1 MKKLKVLFLI
11 TISIMVFVGCK
22 EKQIEKEPEK
32 QEETTTGIYDILTD
46 EQKAYLEEIAWDEQS
61 INLMLTY
68 EELNWEL
75 IGTGLELYNQ
85 SGGVERYGV
94 TYNYPEYVDA
104 SQYGTYYHDIE
115 CTSEK
120 QITLAEA
127 DALRGKELDM
137 RLDDF
142 LEYSYIKVIQE
153 NNALRFYLPLADY
166 ENVYVALL
174 VKERG
179 EGTITLRAY
188 LMYAHR
194 EGGEFNDINYFSLLY
209 EQEMM
214 KGYVSEPVGT
224 YEDKLIPFVHRATV
238 TNKSVVV
245 CFWDGLLE
253 DVTLYETYELYKVE
267 NDKDVFIT
275 ERKEAE
281 VITVE
286 EFIELRPVTFFEDD
300 TVLEP
305 GEYKMVY
312 GTYENGD
319 TVGTM
324 YFEVK

>member
-1 MKKLKVLFLI
+1 M
-11 TISIMVFVGCK
+11 
-22 EKQIEKEPEK
+22 
-32 QEETTTGIYDILTD
+32 
-46 EQKAYLEEIAWDEQS
+46 
-61 INLMLTY
+61 TY
-68 EELNWEL
+68 EELNWQL

-104 SQYGTYYHDIE
+104 SQYGTYYHKIE
-115 CTSEK
+115 CTNSEK
-120 QITLAEA
+120 QITLEEA
-127 DALRGKELDM
+127 DAIRAKELDM

-142 LEYSYIKVIQE
+142 LEYSYIKVILE

-166 ENVYVALL
+166 KNVYVSVQ
-174 VKERG
+174 VKEF
-179 EGTITLRAY
+179 EDGTIKMNAFLTYKEAS
-188 LMYAHR
+188 
-194 EGGEFNDINYFSLLY
+194 IFSLLY

-214 KGYVSEPVGT
+214 KGFVSEPVGT
-224 YEDKLIPFVHRATV
+224 FENKLIPFVHRATV

-245 CFWDGLLE
+245 CFWYQSLE
-253 DVTLYETYELYKVE
+253 DATFYETYELYKVE
-267 NDKDVFIT
+267 NDKDVFIA

-281 VITVE
+281 ETTLE
-286 EFIELRPVTFFEDD
+286 SFIELRPVTFFEDD

-305 GEYKMVY
+305 GEYKLVY